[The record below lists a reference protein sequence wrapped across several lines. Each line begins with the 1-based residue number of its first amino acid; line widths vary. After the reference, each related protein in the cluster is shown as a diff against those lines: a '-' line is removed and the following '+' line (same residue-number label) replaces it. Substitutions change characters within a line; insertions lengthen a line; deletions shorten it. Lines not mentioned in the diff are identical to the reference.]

1 MLGLSYRPSL
11 CQSLEEIR
19 FSQGREAA
27 YHAMIREYLA
37 SCVLK
42 LGEVRVSRAD
52 DMCVFLYSEME
63 KSVEIFMINDGVIVV
78 LQKLQ
83 NS

>member
-1 MLGLSYRPSL
+1 
-11 CQSLEEIR
+11 
-19 FSQGREAA
+19 
-27 YHAMIREYLA
+27 MIREYLA

-52 DMCVFLYSEME
+52 DICVFLYSEME